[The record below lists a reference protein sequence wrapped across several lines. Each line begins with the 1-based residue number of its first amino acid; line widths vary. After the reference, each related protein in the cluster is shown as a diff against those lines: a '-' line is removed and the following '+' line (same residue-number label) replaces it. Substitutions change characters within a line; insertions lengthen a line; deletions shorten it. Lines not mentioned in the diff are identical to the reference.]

1 MRYQHTNRPG
11 FLLGFIDF
19 FTAGIFF
26 LIYMPHGLQD
36 EIESIL
42 GHPVM
47 PYWKAYLLGIPTLFI
62 YPLIWMGRI
71 AEELKQIALDMGIPG
86 PHTSFRHM
94 FDWNVFGLVLM
105 GPAVATK
112 RFFGTMNRIEKK
124 LNQQEYEKKYLL
136 H

>member
-26 LIYMPHGLQD
+26 FIYMPHGLQD

>member
-1 MRYQHTNRPG
+1 MRYQHTNQPG

>member
-1 MRYQHTNRPG
+1 MG
-11 FLLGFIDF
+11 FVDF
-19 FTAGIFF
+19 FTAGLFF
-26 LIYMPHGLQD
+26 LFYMPLGGLQD
-36 EIESIL
+36 EINYIL
-42 GHPVM
+42 GHRTL

-124 LNQQEYEKKYLL
+124 LNQQEYEKKYLF